1 MKVSQMITQMQ
12 AFCTEKGVDFKKLV
26 PKVKGND
33 KSICSFWSR
42 DNNITLSA
50 RKVRGNIVFFLRVG
64 IVLYVSNGTIVSFK

>member
-12 AFCTEKGVDFKKLV
+12 GFCTEKGVDFKSLV

-50 RKVRGNIVFFLRVG
+50 RKVKGKVVFFLRIGV
-64 IVLYVSNGTIVSFK
+64 VLYISNGMIVSFK